1 MARHRTHVELLLFRK
16 LEFYDAWRWVE
27 YTAVKIE
34 SFDLFGISFISA
46 LGTRIS
52 HEGQYII
59 IGADRKKQMKEKEK
73 LNSEWVKEHEP
84 ETFHLPSWQEAYR
97 NSHIYYAK
105 KVNKI

>member
-1 MARHRTHVELLLFRK
+1 MAWHVTHIELLLFSK
-16 LEFYDAWRWVE
+16 LETYDVWRWLEV
-27 YTAVKIE
+27 TAVKIE
-34 SFDLFGISFISA
+34 SFDLFGISYISV

-84 ETFHLPSWQEAYR
+84 ETFLLPSWQEAYR
-97 NSHIYYAK
+97 NSHIYR
-105 KVNKI
+105 

>member
-1 MARHRTHVELLLFRK
+1 MVRHVIHIELLLFRK
-16 LEFYDAWRWVE
+16 LETYDAWRWLE

-46 LGTRIS
+46 LGSRTY

-84 ETFHLPSWQEAYR
+84 ETFFLPSWQEAYR
-97 NSHIYYAK
+97 NSHIYRK
-105 KVNKI
+105 